1 MNSLFLR
8 ILGFVFVLTCT
19 TAVLVHAAEPKA
31 SHAAAASAAASAAAP
46 AEAPAASAATAD
58 SEASEPADDA
68 DAWDGH
74 RERGSRTRHR
84 HRVWQQRDDNDVV
97 SIGHDSHL
105 DSGEKAESVVSV
117 FGSSSSDGDAVD
129 VVSVLG
135 STRVTGIVHDNAV
148 AVLGNLSVDGKVE
161 GDAVSVLGNID
172 LGPNADIDG
181 EVISVFGTVHRSE
194 GATVHGGMQHVFVGN
209 FNGGS
214 WISTWVTECL
224 LKGRPLAFAPGLGW
238 LWTLAFGALA
248 FYTLLALMF
257 RSGVERC
264 VGTLESHPGSVALAA
279 LIAMLLTPVLIIL
292 LCVTVIG
299 IAAVP
304 FVVIVLFCASLF
316 GKVVALAW
324 IGHRV
329 TSGRPGPATHP
340 AVAVVVGGVI
350 AMLLYLIPVIGFL
363 TYKLLGFFGFGAVV
377 YTLLLNHRARQAERT
392 ERFAAANGRGA
403 SYGIANPGAANPAAP
418 VSDAAAMAA
427 SAAAAAAA
435 DAAASAASAGSGAT
449 GSAGG
454 AVPPSGPASASPG
467 MAPPPI
473 SPQTLAT
480 LPRAGFWLRM
490 AALLIDVV
498 LVGVLMES
506 SGALLGLWHHEGHAH
521 FLVLAIYGACMW
533 KLRGSTVGGLV
544 CDLRVVRADG
554 RPLEWETAIVRALG
568 CFLSLAVCGLG
579 FIWIAFDSA
588 NQAWHDKIA
597 GTLVVRVPKGAPLI

>member
-1 MNSLFLR
+1 MNSSLLR
-8 ILGFVFVLTCT
+8 ILGLVLVLTCT

-31 SHAAAASAAASAAAP
+31 AKAAAASAAVSAAASTEAP
-46 AEAPAASAATAD
+46 AETPAASAAD
-58 SEASEPADDA
+58 SEPEESADDT

-74 RERGSRTRHR
+74 RAQSSRTRHR
-84 HRVWQQRDDNDVV
+84 HRAWQERDDNDLV

-105 DSGEKAESVVSV
+105 AAGEKAESVVSV
-117 FGSSSSDGDAVD
+117 FGSSSSEGDAED

-148 AVLGNLSVDGKVE
+148 AVLGNLFVDGKVE
-161 GDAVSVLGNID
+161 GDAVAVLGNIE
-172 LGPNADIDG
+172 LGPNAEING
-181 EVISVFGTVHRSE
+181 EVVSVFGTVQRSE
-194 GATVHGGMQHVFVGN
+194 GAVVHGGMQHVFSGN

-214 WISTWVTECL
+214 WISAWVSECL

-238 LWTLAFGALA
+238 LWTLAIGALA

-264 VGTLESHPGSVALAA
+264 VGTLESHTGNVALAA
-279 LIAMLLTPVLIIL
+279 LLAMLLTPVLIIL

-304 FVVIVLFCASLF
+304 FVVILLFCASLF
-316 GKVVALAW
+316 GKAVALAW

-329 TSGRPGPATHP
+329 TSSRQGPGIHP
-340 AVAVVVGGVI
+340 AVAVLIGGAI

-377 YTLLLNHRARQAERT
+377 YTLLLDHRNRQAERNGRIASNGQSVDET
-392 ERFAAANGRGA
+392 AAMGAAA
-403 SYGIANPGAANPAAP
+403 ST
-418 VSDAAAMAA
+418 A
-427 SAAAAAAA
+427 SASP
-435 DAAASAASAGSGAT
+435 AAASAEAAASPAA
-449 GSAGG
+449 
-454 AVPPSGPASASPG
+454 PASRG
-467 MAPPPI
+467 MAGPQPI
-473 SPQTLAT
+473 APQTLAT

-490 AALLIDVV
+490 GALLIDVV
-498 LVGVLMES
+498 LVGFLMES
-506 SGALLGLWHHEGHAH
+506 SGAMLGLWHHGGHVH

-588 NQAWHDKIA
+588 HQAWHDKIA
-597 GTLVVRVPKGAPLI
+597 GTVVVRVPKSTPLI

>member
-1 MNSLFLR
+1 MNSSMLR
-8 ILGFVFVLTCT
+8 ILSLVLVLTCT
-19 TAVLVHAAEPKA
+19 TAVLVHAAEPKVPKT
-31 SHAAAASAAASAAAP
+31 AAASAAASAAAP
-46 AEAPAASAATAD
+46 AETPAASAAD
-58 SEASEPADDA
+58 SDPEESADDA

-74 RERGSRTRHR
+74 RAQSSRTRHR
-84 HRVWQQRDDNDVV
+84 HRAWQQRDDNDLV
-97 SIGHDSHL
+97 SIGHNSHL
-105 DSGEKAESVVSV
+105 AGGEKAESVVSV
-117 FGSSSSDGDAVD
+117 FGSSSSEGDAED

-135 STRVTGIVHDNAV
+135 STRVTGIVRDNAV
-148 AVLGNLSVDGKVE
+148 AVLGNLFVDGKVE
-161 GDAVSVLGNID
+161 GNAVAVLGNIE
-172 LGPNADIDG
+172 LGPNAEING
-181 EVISVFGTVHRSE
+181 EVVSVFGTVQRSE
-194 GATVHGGMQHVFVGN
+194 GAVVHGGMQHVFSGD

-214 WISTWVTECL
+214 WISAWVTECL

-238 LWTLAFGALA
+238 LWTLALGALA

-257 RSGVERC
+257 RSGVERG
-264 VGTLESHPGSVALAA
+264 VGTLEQHPGNAALAA

-304 FVVIVLFCASLF
+304 FVVILLFCACLF

-329 TSGRPGPATHP
+329 TSSRQGPGMHP
-340 AVAVVVGGVI
+340 AVAVLIGGII

-377 YTLLLNHRARQAERT
+377 YTLLLNHRARQAERAG
-392 ERFAAANGRGA
+392 RSASNGLGA
-403 SYGIANPGAANPAAP
+403 GYAAANPAAP
-418 VSDAAAMAA
+418 AVDSAAVAAAASTGAAAATSAA
-427 SAAAAAAA
+427 SAAAP
-435 DAAASAASAGSGAT
+435 SGAAPSGT
-449 GSAGG
+449 
-454 AVPPSGPASASPG
+454 VPPSGSAPASPG
-467 MAPPPI
+467 MATPRPI
-473 SPQTLAT
+473 APEALAT

-498 LVGVLMES
+498 LVGILMET
-506 SGALLGLWHHEGHAH
+506 SGAMLGLWHHEGHVH

-588 NQAWHDKIA
+588 HQAWHDKIA
-597 GTLVVRVPKGAPLI
+597 GTLVVRVPKGTPLL

>member
-1 MNSLFLR
+1 MNSSLLR

-31 SHAAAASAAASAAAP
+31 PKAAAASAVTSAAAP
-46 AEAPAASAATAD
+46 AEAPAASAAD
-58 SEASEPADDA
+58 DEPTEPKDD
-68 DAWDGH
+68 DEAWDGH

-84 HRVWQQRDDNDVV
+84 HRNSQQRDDNHLV

-105 DSGEKAESVVSV
+105 ESGEKAEAVVSV
-117 FGSSSSDGDAVD
+117 FGSSTSDGDAED

-135 STRVTGIVHDNAV
+135 STRVSGIVHDNAV

-161 GDAVSVLGNID
+161 GDAVAVLGNIE

-194 GATVHGGMQHVFVGN
+194 GAVVHGGLQHVFAGN

-214 WISTWVTECL
+214 WISAWVTECL

-238 LWTLAFGALA
+238 LWTLAIGALA

-257 RSGVERC
+257 RTGVERC

-279 LIAMLLTPVLIIL
+279 LIAMLLTPVLIVL

-299 IAAVP
+299 IAALP
-304 FVVIVLFCASLF
+304 FVLIVLFCASLF

-329 TSGRPGPATHP
+329 TSGRPGPSTHP
-340 AVAVVVGGVI
+340 AVAVLIGGVI

-392 ERFAAANGRGA
+392 ARVAAANGRGT
-403 SYGIANPGAANPAAP
+403 SYGNATAAATDSAAP
-418 VSDAAAMAA
+418 ASDAAVMAA
-427 SAAAAAAA
+427 SAAAA
-435 DAAASAASAGSGAT
+435 SATSL
-449 GSAGG
+449 AGG
-454 AVPPSGPASASPG
+454 PSTPGTAPGSIPPYGPASAPQG

-473 SPQTLAT
+473 PPQTLAT

-490 AALLIDVV
+490 VALLIDVV

-506 SGALLGLWHHEGHAH
+506 SGALLGFWHHEGHAH

-597 GTLVVRVPKGAPLI
+597 GTVVVRVPKGAPLI

>member
-1 MNSLFLR
+1 MNSSFLR
-8 ILGFVFVLTCT
+8 TLGFVLVLTCT
-19 TAVLVHAAEPKA
+19 TAVLVHGAEPKA
-31 SHAAAASAAASAAAP
+31 PKAVAASAAASAAAP
-46 AEAPAASAATAD
+46 AEAPAASAAD
-58 SEASEPADDA
+58 DEPTEPKDDT

-84 HRVWQQRDDNDVV
+84 HRNWQQRDDNHLV

-105 DSGEKAESVVSV
+105 ESGEKAEAVVSV
-117 FGSSSSDGDAVD
+117 FGSSTSEGDAED

-135 STRVTGIVHDNAV
+135 STRVSGIVHDNAV
-148 AVLGNLSVDGKVE
+148 AVLGNLFVDGKVE
-161 GDAVSVLGNID
+161 GDAVAVLGNIE

-181 EVISVFGTVHRSE
+181 EVVSVFGTVHRSE
-194 GATVHGGMQHVFVGN
+194 GAVVHGGLQHVFAGN

-224 LKGRPLAFAPGLGW
+224 LKGRPLALAPGLSW
-238 LWTLAFGALA
+238 LWTLAIGALA

-264 VGTLESHPGSVALAA
+264 VSTLESHPGSVALAA

-299 IAAVP
+299 IAALP

-324 IGHRV
+324 IGHRI
-329 TSGRPGPATHP
+329 TSGRPGPGTHP
-340 AVAVVVGGVI
+340 ALAVLVGGAI

-363 TYKLLGFFGFGAVV
+363 IYKLLGFFGFGAVV
-377 YTLLLNHRARQAERT
+377 YTLLLDHRARQAERT
-392 ERFAAANGRGA
+392 ARVAAANGHGA
-403 SYGIANPGAANPAAP
+403 RYSNTDAGPARPAAP
-418 VSDAAAMAA
+418 AGDAAAMAA

-435 DAAASAASAGSGAT
+435 AAAASATASASAPST
-449 GSAGG
+449 SGSAPG
-454 AVPPSGPASASPG
+454 GPASPPPRMS
-467 MAPPPI
+467 PPPI
-473 SPQTLAT
+473 PPQTLAT

-490 AALLIDVV
+490 LALLIDVV

-506 SGALLGLWHHEGHAH
+506 SGALLGVWHHEGHAH

-597 GTLVVRVPKGAPLI
+597 GTVVVRVPKGAPLI

>member
-1 MNSLFLR
+1 MNSSLLR
-8 ILGFVFVLTCT
+8 MLGLVLVLTCT
-19 TAVLVHAAEPKA
+19 TAVLVHAAEPKVPKAAAA
-31 SHAAAASAAASAAAP
+31 SSAASAAAAA
-46 AEAPAASAATAD
+46 ETPAASAAN
-58 SEASEPADDA
+58 SEPEESADDA

-74 RERGSRTRHR
+74 RAQSSRTRHR
-84 HRVWQQRDDNDVV
+84 HRAWQQRDDNDLV

-105 DSGEKAESVVSV
+105 AGGEKAESVVSV
-117 FGSSSSDGDAVD
+117 FGSSSSEGDAEE
-129 VVSVLG
+129 VVSVFG

-148 AVLGNLSVDGKVE
+148 AVLGNLFVDGKVE
-161 GDAVSVLGNID
+161 GDAVAVLGNIE
-172 LGPNADIDG
+172 LGPNAEING

-194 GATVHGGMQHVFVGN
+194 GAVVHGGMQHVFSGN

-214 WISTWVTECL
+214 WISAWVSECL

-238 LWTLAFGALA
+238 LWTLAIGALA

-264 VGTLESHPGSVALAA
+264 VGTLENHPGSVALAA
-279 LIAMLLTPVLIIL
+279 LIAILLTPVLIIL

-324 IGHRV
+324 MGHRI
-329 TSGRPGPATHP
+329 TSGRPGPGIHP
-340 AVAVVVGGVI
+340 AVAVLVGGVI

-377 YTLLLNHRARQAERT
+377 YTLLLDHRARQAERT
-392 ERFAAANGRGA
+392 GRNAAANDSGA
-403 SYGIANPGAANPAAP
+403 SYGNASAAAANPAAP
-418 VSDAAAMAA
+418 PGETATM
-427 SAAAAAAA
+427 AAAAAAA
-435 DAAASAASAGSGAT
+435 ATSAGAT
-449 GSAGG
+449 GSPGG

-467 MAPPPI
+467 MTPPPI
-473 SPQTLAT
+473 APQTLAT

-506 SGALLGLWHHEGHAH
+506 SGAMLGLWHHGGHVH

-588 NQAWHDKIA
+588 HQAWHDKIA
-597 GTLVVRVPKGAPLI
+597 GTVVVRVPKGTPLL

>member
-1 MNSLFLR
+1 MNSSLLR
-8 ILGFVFVLTCT
+8 ILSLALALTCT
-19 TAVLVHAAEPKA
+19 TAVLVHAAAPKA
-31 SHAAAASAAASAAAP
+31 PQPAASAAAGAEAP
-46 AEAPAASAATAD
+46 AETPAASAAD
-58 SEASEPADDA
+58 SAPNESADDA
-68 DAWDGH
+68 DAWDGQ
-74 RERGSRTRHR
+74 RDRSSRTRHR
-84 HRVWQQRDDNDVV
+84 HRPWQQRDDNDLV
-97 SIGHDSHL
+97 SIGHNSHL
-105 DSGEKAESVVSV
+105 ASGEKADSVVSV
-117 FGSSSSDGDAVD
+117 FGSSSSDGDAEE

-161 GDAVSVLGNID
+161 GDAVAVLGNID
-172 LGPNADIDG
+172 LGPNAEVNG
-181 EVISVFGTVHRSE
+181 EVISVFGTVQRSE
-194 GATVHGGMQHVFVGN
+194 GAVVHGGMQHVFAGN

-214 WISTWVTECL
+214 WISAWVSECL
-224 LKGRPLAFAPGLGW
+224 LKGRPLAIAPGLGW
-238 LWTLAFGALA
+238 LWSLAIGALA

-264 VGTLESHPGSVALAA
+264 VGTLESHPGNVALAA

-304 FVVIVLFCASLF
+304 FVVILLFCASLF

-329 TSGRPGPATHP
+329 TSSRPGPGMHP
-340 AVAVVVGGVI
+340 ALAVLIGGII

-377 YTLLLNHRARQAERT
+377 YTLLLDHRARQAERT
-392 ERFAAANGRGA
+392 GRNAAANG
-403 SYGIANPGAANPAAP
+403 PGAAFGAVNPAVNPAAP
-418 VSDAAAMAA
+418 SVDRAAPA
-427 SAAAAAAA
+427 
-435 DAAASAASAGSGAT
+435 
-449 GSAGG
+449 G
-454 AVPPSGPASASPG
+454 AVPPSGSAPASPEPASPG
-467 MAPPPI
+467 MATPQPI
-473 SPQTLAT
+473 PPQTLAT

-498 LVGVLMES
+498 LVGILMET
-506 SGALLGLWHHEGHAH
+506 SGAMLGLWHHEGHVH
-521 FLVLAIYGACMW
+521 LLVLAIYGACMW

-588 NQAWHDKIA
+588 HQAWHDKIA
-597 GTLVVRVPKGAPLI
+597 GTVVVRVPKSTPLL